1 MKGKNKA
8 VFLDRDGTINEEV
21 EYLSDLKKFKLFP
34 KVAPA
39 IKLLNDYG
47 FKAIVITNQ
56 AGVARGY
63 FGKDKVEKIHQEM
76 KRQLREKGAH
86 LDRIYY
92 CPHHPTEGMG
102 KYKKNCWCR
111 KPNPGMLEK
120 AAKDFDLDLGR
131 SYVIGDQLT
140 DIKLGNNA
148 GCQTV
153 LVLTGY
159 GKESCR
165 KKGDCEV
172 RVNFVADDLEKAV
185 VWILE
190 KEKLIGSQPRV

>member
-1 MKGKNKA
+1 MRSKNKA

-21 EYLSDLKKFKLFP
+21 EYLSDLKEFKLLP

-39 IKLLNDYG
+39 IKLLNEHG
-47 FKAIVITNQ
+47 FKVIVITNQ

-63 FGKDKVEKIHQEM
+63 FGEDKVEEIHQEM
-76 KRQLREKGAH
+76 KRQLREKRAH
-86 LDRIYY
+86 LDGIYY

-120 AAKDFDLDLGR
+120 AAKDFDLDLGK

-140 DIKLGNNA
+140 DIELGNNA
-148 GCQTV
+148 GCETV
-153 LVLTGY
+153 LVLTGC
-159 GKESCR
+159 GKESYQ

-172 RVNFVADDLEKAV
+172 KVNFVADDLEKAV
-185 VWILE
+185 VWMLE
-190 KEKLIGSQPRV
+190 KEKH

>member
-1 MKGKNKA
+1 MKSKNKA

-21 EYLSDLKKFKLFP
+21 EYLSDLKKFKLLP

-39 IKLLNDYG
+39 IKLLNEHG
-47 FKAIVITNQ
+47 FKVIVITNQ

-63 FGKDKVEKIHQEM
+63 FGEDKVKEIHQEM
-76 KRQLREKGAH
+76 KRQLRGKDAH
-86 LDRIYY
+86 LDGIYY
-92 CPHHPTEGMG
+92 CPHHPTEGVG

-120 AAKDFDLDLGR
+120 AAQDFDLDLSK

-140 DIKLGNNA
+140 DIKLGDNA
-148 GCQTV
+148 GCKTV

-159 GKESCR
+159 GKESYR

-172 RVNFVADDLEKAV
+172 RVSFVADDLEKAV
-185 VWILE
+185 VWILG
-190 KEKLIGSQPRV
+190 KGKD

>member
-1 MKGKNKA
+1 LVTAMRGKNKA

-21 EYLSDLKKFKLFP
+21 GYLSDLKKFKLLP
-34 KVAPA
+34 EVAPA

-47 FKAIVITNQ
+47 FKVIVITNQ

-63 FGKDKVEKIHQEM
+63 FGEDKLKEIHQEM
-76 KRQLREKGAH
+76 KRQLR
-86 LDRIYY
+86 DRDAYLEGVYY
-92 CPHHPTEGMG
+92 CPHHPTEGRG
-102 KYKKNCWCR
+102 KYKKNCRCR

-120 AAKDFDLDLGR
+120 AARDFDLDLSN
-131 SYVIGDQLT
+131 SYLIGDQLT

-148 GCQTV
+148 GCGTI

-159 GKESCR
+159 GKESYR
-165 KKGDCEV
+165 GKDDCQV
-172 RVNFVADDLEKAV
+172 RVDFVADNLEKAV

-190 KEKLIGSQPRV
+190 KEKH

>member
-1 MKGKNKA
+1 MRGKNKA

-21 EYLSDLKKFKLFP
+21 EYLSDLKKFKLLP
-34 KVAPA
+34 EVAPA
-39 IKLLNDYG
+39 IKLLNEHG
-47 FKAIVITNQ
+47 FKVIVITNQ

-63 FGKDKVEKIHQEM
+63 FGEDKVKEIHQEM
-76 KRQLREKGAH
+76 KRQLREKDAY
-86 LDRIYY
+86 LDGIYY
-92 CPHHPTEGMG
+92 CPHHPTEGIG
-102 KYKKNCWCR
+102 EYKKNCWRR

-120 AAKDFDLDLGR
+120 AAKDFDLDLSQ

-148 GCQTV
+148 GCETV

-159 GKESCR
+159 GKESYR
-165 KKGDCEV
+165 KKGNGKV

-185 VWILE
+185 GWILE
-190 KEKLIGSQPRV
+190 KEKD

>member
-21 EYLSDLKKFKLFP
+21 QYLSDLKKFRLLP

-39 IKLLNDYG
+39 IKLLNDHG
-47 FKAIVITNQ
+47 FKVIVITNQ

-63 FGKDKVEKIHQEM
+63 FGEDKVEEINEEM
-76 KRQLREKGAH
+76 KRQLREKDAH
-86 LDRIYY
+86 LDGMYY

-102 KYKKNCWCR
+102 KYKKDCWCR
-111 KPNPGMLEK
+111 KPNPGMLKK
-120 AAKDFDLDLGR
+120 AVKDFDLDLSK

-140 DIKLGNNA
+140 DVKLGNNA

-159 GKESCR
+159 GKESYR

-172 RVNFVADDLEKAV
+172 RVSFVADDLEKAV
-185 VWILE
+185 GWILE
-190 KEKLIGSQPRV
+190 KEELGV

>member
-8 VFLDRDGTINEEV
+8 IFLDRDGTINEEV
-21 EYLSDLKKFKLFP
+21 EYLSNLNKFKLLP

-39 IKLLNDYG
+39 VKLLNDHS
-47 FKAIVITNQ
+47 FKVIVITNQ

-63 FGKDKVEKIHQEM
+63 FGENKVKEIHREM
-76 KRQLREKGAH
+76 KRQLREKDAH
-86 LDRIYY
+86 LDGIYY
-92 CPHHPTEGMG
+92 CPHHPTEGMR

-120 AAKDFDLDLGR
+120 AAKDFNLDLGK

-159 GKESCR
+159 GKESYR

-172 RVNFVADDLEKAV
+172 RVSFVADDLEKAV

-190 KEKLIGSQPRV
+190 KEKLRV

>member
-172 RVNFVADDLEKAV
+172 RVSFVADDLEKAV